1 MNAHLTIRDRGNRLI
16 LGFKD
21 DVRITADYL
30 PSLTSHISDDG
41 LPSMTPK
48 EWEKLVNA
56 RVAQVRRHFS
66 KRSLKM
72 GARYACIT
80 RAVLQRRH
88 WSETGIPRS
97 TFMYARKKVEDFFE
111 ALKMRPKPKSRTTT
125 T

>member
-1 MNAHLTIRDRGNRLI
+1 MLIRCHNSVSLHTFYMQATPSWGGFFSHFPHDLCRVRVANNTNKRRNNSMNAHLTIRDRGNRLI

-56 RVAQVRRHFS
+56 ILRVG
-66 KRSLKM
+66 K
-72 GARYACIT
+72 
-80 RAVLQRRH
+80 
-88 WSETGIPRS
+88 
-97 TFMYARKKVEDFFE
+97 
-111 ALKMRPKPKSRTTT
+111 
-125 T
+125 